1 MRLALLLL
9 VSAMSLGAADLA
21 LPPLTEQGPQPGK
34 RATVTTPEYV
44 GTKVHHLITLPDD

>member
-21 LPPLTEQGPQPGK
+21 LPPLTSGEPQPGK
-34 RATVTTPEYV
+34 RATV
-44 GTKVHHLITLPDD
+44 IA